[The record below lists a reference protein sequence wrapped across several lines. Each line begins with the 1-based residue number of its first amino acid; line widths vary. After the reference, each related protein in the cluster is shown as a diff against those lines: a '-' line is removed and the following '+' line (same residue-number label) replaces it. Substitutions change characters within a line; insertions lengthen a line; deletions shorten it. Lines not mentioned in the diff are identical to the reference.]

1 MKLSILSLIFV
12 FLTACSSHEHMN
24 HHEGVQKT
32 EDKAERAKARAD
44 KAYDELDRE
53 MEK

>member
-12 FLTACSSHEHMN
+12 FLAACSSQHHMD
-24 HHEGVQKT
+24 HHEGMHKA
-32 EDKAERAKARAD
+32 ENKAERAKARAD

-53 MEK
+53 ME